1 MSAEE
6 VDFEEEAMEAH
17 APAKNRGDAAA
28 APAETGKRVKV
39 KGRGHEARRRHD
51 DDDRYDGRGG
61 VFERL
66 EQSGGQGPQQ
76 CQFAFADHHYFAF
89 FLRFSSIAIEGWIV
103 FVTNVH
109 PEASEEDILDKFSEF
124 GDVKNIHVNLDR
136 RTGFVKVCKSASY
149 MKRSNSAVIL
159 GLCLD

>member
-6 VDFEEEAMEAH
+6 VDFEEEAMEVQ
-17 APAKNRGDAAA
+17 APLQKSVAPEI

-39 KGRGHEARRRHD
+39 KGRGHEARRRHE

-76 CQFAFADHHYFAF
+76 CEFY
-89 FLRFSSIAIEGWIV
+89 AI
-103 FVTNVH
+103 
-109 PEASEEDILDKFSEF
+109 
-124 GDVKNIHVNLDR
+124 
-136 RTGFVKVCKSASY
+136 Y
-149 MKRSNSAVIL
+149 
-159 GLCLD
+159 